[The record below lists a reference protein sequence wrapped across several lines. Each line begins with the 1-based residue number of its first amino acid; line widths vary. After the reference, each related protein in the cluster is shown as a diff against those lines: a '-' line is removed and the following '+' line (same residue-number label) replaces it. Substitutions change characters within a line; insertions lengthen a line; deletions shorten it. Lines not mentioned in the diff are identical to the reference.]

1 MRIRIR
7 FLKLLTGLPC
17 FIAQGT
23 PDTPVA
29 SLSPVSDSLK
39 PLCPSSGFNEPKL
52 LTPAEKQD
60 LETRLGDFLVFL
72 RRLIATGPMG
82 NYLCRYQWINLL
94 MSFISCKPCEDVDLF
109 LKLGRESVESVES
122 PSPSTSSSHD
132 GSFLPNSEFSLSPIG
147 KDIYKN
153 ILLTPGIRPRLLTVQ
168 LLESVLRLATNN
180 EGSDFKEQV
189 CFHSFFLSF

>member
-1 MRIRIR
+1 
-7 FLKLLTGLPC
+7 
-17 FIAQGT
+17 
-23 PDTPVA
+23 
-29 SLSPVSDSLK
+29 VSDSQK
-39 PLCPSSGFNEPKL
+39 PLLCSLTFSQPKL
-52 LTPAEKQD
+52 LTPVEKQD

-82 NYLCRYQWINLL
+82 QYLCRYQWIKLL

-109 LKLGRESVESVES
+109 LKLGFGKENVESCDTQS
-122 PSPSTSSSHD
+122 STSSSQE
-132 GSFLPNSEFSLSPIG
+132 GPFMNSEFNLSPIG

-180 EGSDFKEQV
+180 EGTDFKEQV
-189 CFHSFFLSF
+189 HNKII